1 MAKLPPG
8 PRSMLLTTIRVARTP
23 TEAMTRYRDRYGDP
37 FFLPMGNGPIVA
49 TAQPALIKE
58 LFASRDTTL
67 YGSFGFESTRALVGE
82 HTVLLMN
89 GDEHKRERKLLMP
102 PFHGDRMRAYGEVM
116 IEATRAAFSEIDV
129 GDELNAL
136 ERTTRLSLE
145 AIVRAVFGFS
155 RRDEIKAAQDAVRAM
170 LGAAKPILLF
180 SPKTQIAPFGL
191 GPWATFQKRSR
202 ALDELLYEQIRR
214 TREDSEGREDILA
227 MLVRARYE
235 DGGGMA
241 DSEIRDELR
250 TLLIAGHETTAVS
263 LAWTLY
269 ALHRDPEILARAR
282 AEVDALGDDPGPQA
296 LSRLPYVGAVID
308 ETLRRYPIVDVV
320 FRKLLRPTSFAGYD
334 LPAGVTLCPAIVL
347 VHRDPSIY
355 PDPLR
360 FDPERFLGKKPR
372 PHEYLPFGGGNRR
385 CIGAAFS
392 LYESRIAVATLL
404 REFEFELLDGELPAV
419 RKNIVL
425 APKGGVRLRLRSR
438 RRGR

>member
-23 TEAMTRYRDRYGDP
+23 TEALLRYRERYGDP

-58 LFASRDTTL
+58 MFANRDATL
-67 YGSFGFESTRALVGE
+67 YGSFGFESTRALVGD
-82 HTVLLMN
+82 HTVLMMN
-89 GDEHKRERKLLMP
+89 GAEHKRERKLLTP

-116 IEATRAAFSEIDV
+116 IEATRAAFAGLGV
-129 GDELNAL
+129 GEELNAL

-145 AIVRAVFGFS
+145 AIVRAVFGYS
-155 RRDEIKAAQDAVRAM
+155 ERAEITAAQDAVRAT
-170 LGAAKPILLF
+170 LRAAKPFLLF
-180 SPKTQIAPFGL
+180 SPKTQVAPFGL
-191 GPWATFQKRSR
+191 GPWATFQKHSR
-202 ALDELLYEQIRR
+202 ALDELLYEQIKR
-214 TREDSEGREDILA
+214 TRADNEGREDILA
-227 MLVRARYE
+227 LLVRARYE
-235 DGGGMA
+235 DGGGMS
-241 DSEIRDELR
+241 DGNIRDELR
-250 TLLIAGHETTAVS
+250 TLLTAGHETTAVS

-269 ALHRDPEILARAR
+269 ALHRHPELLARAR
-282 AEVDALGDDPGPQA
+282 AEVDALDEDAGPQELA
-296 LSRLPYVGAVID
+296 RLPFVGAVID

-320 FRKLLRPTSFAGYD
+320 FRKLLRPTTFAGYE

-360 FDPERFLGKKPR
+360 FDPERFMGKKPR

-392 LYESRIAVATLL
+392 LYESRIAIATLL
-404 REFEFELLDGELPAV
+404 RDFEFELLDGELPAV

-425 APKGGVRLRLRSR
+425 APKGGVRLRLRAR
-438 RRGR
+438 R